1 VSHSLGRDEQGP
13 KARHCQR
20 PWIHRETQESK
31 RLYEKLR
38 EAEKLK
44 NIERFD
50 CNSCQVNTET
60 LMKEGQKMKTKQ
72 NFTISLI
79 ALLAIALISTTA
91 WAKKPP
97 PPACPAGLTGTWVGG
112 AGGDIHWLAA
122 HTSDSLDPTKGEMIM
137 NWTYIKPNFIGGVNS
152 GVTLTPG
159 HGVWQL
165 NDDGDYDYTWY
176 AYAISTDE
184 SITLI
189 AAGDIVATIRVSGV
203 AKLQDL
209 ENPTA
214 SNCDIAIIYYNFDMV
229 EGEFFPWD
237 SNTADFQTMTSGQA
251 GEMRVPL
258 VVTPLP

>member
-1 VSHSLGRDEQGP
+1 MSHSLGRDEQGP
-13 KARHCQR
+13 KARRCQR
-20 PWIHRETQESK
+20 PWIHRETQASK

-72 NFTISLI
+72 NFTIALI
-79 ALLAIALISTTA
+79 ALLVIAVISSTA
-91 WAKKPP
+91 WAKKPVP

-112 AGGDIHWLAA
+112 AGNDIHWLAA

-137 NWTYIKPNFIGGVNS
+137 NWTYIKPGFIGGISS
-152 GVTLTPG
+152 GFTLTPG

-165 NDDGDYDYTWY
+165 NNDGNYDYTWY
-176 AYAISTDE
+176 AYAIDPNTGN
-184 SITLI
+184 I
-189 AAGDIVATIRVSGV
+189 AYTIRVSGV
-203 AKLQDL
+203 AMLRDI
-209 ENPTA
+209 ENPTVP
-214 SNCDIAIIYYNFDMV
+214 NCDIAIIYYNFDMV

-237 SNTADFQTMTSGQA
+237 SNTANFQTITSGEA

-258 VVTPLP
+258 EVTPLPEP